1 MARTLL
7 LGLAWRLRVSAENQ
21 VLLVEDEVSLKR
33 SLTKYLERAGY
44 SFECCSTARDALAL
58 AERLNPDIVIAEYH
72 LPDAN
77 GLALLEKL
85 TRMLPDVATILLSQY
100 DCQAVAKDLL
110 HVKVQSFLKKP
121 FDLVELE
128 VALSSAR
135 SKAKFNPVENFQGK
149 LKTER
154 EGLTGSPFKQGTL
167 RG

>member
-1 MARTLL
+1 MS
-7 LGLAWRLRVSAENQ
+7 VENQ
-21 VLLVEDEVSLKR
+21 VLLVEDEASLKR
-33 SLTKYLERAGY
+33 SLIKYLERAGY
-44 SFECCSTARDALAL
+44 AFECCSTARDALAL
-58 AERLNPDIVIAEYH
+58 AERLDPDIVIAEYH

-135 SKAKFNPVENFQGK
+135 SKAKLKPVENFQGK
-149 LKTER
+149 MKTEL
-154 EGLTGSPFKQGTL
+154 EGITGSIFKQGTL
-167 RG
+167 RS

>member
-1 MARTLL
+1 M
-7 LGLAWRLRVSAENQ
+7 SAGNQ
-21 VLLVEDEVSLKR
+21 VLLVENEASLRR

-58 AERLNPDIVIAEYH
+58 AERLDPDIVISEYH

-85 TRMLPDVATILLSQY
+85 TLMLPDVVAILLSEY
-100 DCQAVAKDLL
+100 DYQAVAKHVL
-110 HVKVQSFLKKP
+110 HVEVRSFLKKP

-128 VALSSAR
+128 AALSSAR
-135 SKAKFNPVENFQGK
+135 SKTKLKPVENFQGK

-154 EGLTGSPFKQGTL
+154 EGLTGSTLTQGTL
-167 RG
+167 RS